1 LEQPRFAISVV
12 LMHRRP
18 LCRTALL
25 ALAATIL
32 FVSSVGAQTKV
43 PARTAQRAPIGADS
57 QRPAAGGRA
66 QNSAAQGQVE
76 GPPAGQTPPKAG
88 VKVLAPQ
95 PPFVLSES
103 QQKLLDQVLIKW
115 EQRSNKVTSF
125 KCSFTRWD
133 YDPAFGRPKD
143 NLRSEG
149 GGFIKYY
156 APDRGDYS
164 VTELKEF
171 DAAKADF
178 VAKTDGLDHW
188 VCDGKSIYEFVPD
201 KKQLIVR
208 KLPPD
213 MQGKAIVDGPLPFV
227 FGAKADQ
234 LKQRYWMRDITPK
247 QFIGKEVWLEAV
259 PKRQQDAAN
268 FQTAT
273 IILTDPDFVPFGLQ
287 ILLPDGKNKSAYI
300 FKDPKINDPLWLV
313 KGDFLPP
320 LTPPFWKKIVE
331 ADPSDSPPASTPT
344 AGEHDQ
350 AKRPAPPTKRK

>member
-1 LEQPRFAISVV
+1 MVPRFHCVA
-12 LMHRRP
+12 
-18 LCRTALL
+18 ALL
-25 ALAATIL
+25 ALAAAGL
-32 FVSSVGAQTKV
+32 WVSPVSAQTKA
-43 PARTAQRAPIGADS
+43 PARTAQRGPVGAES
-57 QRPAAGGRA
+57 QQPAAYGRP
-66 QNSAAQGQVE
+66 QNPAAQRQDDAV
-76 GPPAGQTPPKAG
+76 PAGQAPPKTSA
-88 VKVLAPQ
+88 KVLAIQ
-95 PPFVLSES
+95 APFVLTES

-143 NLRSEG
+143 KLKSEG
-149 GGFIKYY
+149 EGFIKYY

-164 VTELKEF
+164 VSELKEY

-178 VAKTDGLDHW
+178 VAKTEGLDHW
-188 VCDGKSIYEFVPD
+188 VCDGKSIFEFVP
-201 KKQLIVR
+201 KNKQLIVR

-234 LKQRYWMRDITPK
+234 LKQRYWMRDITPR
-247 QFIGKEVWLEAV
+247 QFVGKEIWLEAV

-287 ILLPDGKNKSAYI
+287 ILLPDGKNKTAYI
-300 FKDPKINDPLWLV
+300 FKDSKINDPLWLV

-331 ADPSDSPPASTPT
+331 PDPSDSPPASPPP
-344 AGEHDQ
+344 AGEQDQ
-350 AKRPAPPTKRK
+350 AKRPGPTTKRK

>member
-1 LEQPRFAISVV
+1 
-12 LMHRRP
+12 MRRR
-18 LCRTALL
+18 LHCQTALL
-25 ALAATIL
+25 GLAATGL
-32 FVSSVGAQTKV
+32 FASSVAAQTKA
-43 PARTAQRAPIGADS
+43 PARTAQRGPVGVDS
-57 QRPAAGGRA
+57 QRPAANGRS
-66 QNSAAQGQVE
+66 QNSAAQGQAE
-76 GPPAGQTPPKAG
+76 RPPAVQAPQNTG

-95 PPFVLSES
+95 APFVLTES

-133 YDPAFGRPKD
+133 YDPAFGQPEDKLKSRG
-143 NLRSEG
+143 E
-149 GGFIKYY
+149 GFIKYY

-178 VAKTDGLDHW
+178 VARTEGLDHW
-188 VCDGKSIYEFVPD
+188 VCDGKSIYEFVPE

-234 LKQRYWMRDITPK
+234 LKQRYWMRDITPR
-247 QFIGKEVWLEAV
+247 QFVGKEIWLEAV

-287 ILLPDGKNKSAYI
+287 ILLPDGKNKSAYS
-300 FKDPKINDPLWLV
+300 FKDPKINDPLWLL

-320 LTPPFWKKIVE
+320 LTPPLWKKIVE
-331 ADPSDSPPASTPT
+331 ADPSDSPPASTPP
-344 AGEHDQ
+344 ASEHDQ
-350 AKRPAPPTKRK
+350 AKRQVTPTKRK